1 MRWFGVRPCVFDVR
15 KTEVQNLHSAP
26 SIPSRNFAPRSTLHA
41 SGQAHAVLAKA
52 LSRNLATALADP
64 FPSMLADALGRD
76 EALGVASDEHFHL
89 FDVGILLVL
98 QHRGVRPVLSRACKD
113 VVLLRVERKAVLHIG
128 LAVLLHALQ
137 HKILLQPLRRVHVQ
151 DLSSHQRRHRLVAA
165 GGEGAGDG
173 RHARQVCGRRRS
185 CCRVTFAGGRGLGSE
200 AGGRHHPRQQ
210 RHRLRA
216 RQQARARAAA
226 DAAQGGVL
234 AAAAARDG
242 GDSAELRLEVPASQ
256 LRLALLW
263 RGHTQRPLGQ
273 LPLHGHRQFEGVQGS
288 LVQHL
293 VPVRCVRQV
302 LKGRRHPRGAQ
313 GPDAE
318 IGRQLLRA
326 DLLRHG
332 LLPQLLGLDL
342 LLLACPG
349 VLLGLHEP
357 RDINSLPPHPL
368 VPIRAVHVAL
378 AGLEVFPDL
387 AGCAWR

>member
-1 MRWFGVRPCVFDVR
+1 
-15 KTEVQNLHSAP
+15 
-26 SIPSRNFAPRSTLHA
+26 
-41 SGQAHAVLAKA
+41 
-52 LSRNLATALADP
+52 
-64 FPSMLADALGRD
+64 MLADALGRD

-200 AGGRHHPRQQ
+200 AGGHHHPRQH

-242 GDSAELRLEVPASQ
+242 GASAELRLEVPASQ

-293 VPVRCVRQV
+293 VPVRRVRQV

-332 LLPQLLGLDL
+332 LLPQLFGLDL
-342 LLLACPG
+342 LLLARPG